1 MVKSKEKVTFE
12 SALAEIEQIVES
24 MDEDTLTL
32 AQSLVSYKRGLEL
45 LQFCQKE
52 LETVRKEISILD
64 EGVLKKFELNDDH
77 Q

>member
-1 MVKSKEKVTFE
+1 
-12 SALAEIEQIVES
+12 
-24 MDEDTLTL
+24 
-32 AQSLVSYKRGLEL
+32 

>member
-12 SALAEIEQIVES
+12 SALEEIEQIVES
-24 MDEDTLTL
+24 MDADTLTL
-32 AQSLVSYKRGLEL
+32 DQSLVSYKRGLEL

-64 EGVLKKFELNDDH
+64 EGVLKNFELNDDTK
-77 Q
+77 